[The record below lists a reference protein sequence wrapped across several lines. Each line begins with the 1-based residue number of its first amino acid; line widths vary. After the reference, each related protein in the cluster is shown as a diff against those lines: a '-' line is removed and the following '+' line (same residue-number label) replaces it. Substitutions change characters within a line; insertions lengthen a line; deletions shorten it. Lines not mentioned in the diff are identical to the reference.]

1 MSDLMQKLA
10 LSKKIMDK
18 HNQTPRGQASGS
30 LPMNESINATYNIP
44 QEMVNQQPQAQQPV
58 IQQSVTMN
66 QPVSQD
72 AIKNSKLPDEI
83 KNLMM
88 ENPIAQPQM
97 GGPILSD
104 DIIEGAA
111 RLMGQNRDYTP
122 ISESKPNIPQN
133 TTTNNSDLKQMI
145 RDVVRDTV
153 RDVVKEELQNAGL
166 ISESIQKTN
175 ETLSLRVGKHV
186 FEGKVLKIRKVKQ

>member
-18 HNQTPRGQASGS
+18 HNQTPRGQATGT

-44 QEMVNQQPQAQQPV
+44 QEMVNQQPQQPV

>member
-44 QEMVNQQPQAQQPV
+44 QEMVNQQPQQPV

-122 ISESKPNIPQN
+122 IVESKPNIQQN

>member
-10 LSKKIMDK
+10 ISKKIMDK
-18 HNQTPRGQASGS
+18 HNQTPRGQTYGS

-44 QEMVNQQPQAQQPV
+44 QEMVNQQPQQPV

>member
-18 HNQTPRGQASGS
+18 HNQTPRGQATGT

-44 QEMVNQQPQAQQPV
+44 QEMVNQQPQTQQPV

-97 GGPILSD
+97 NGPILSD

-186 FEGKVLKIRKVKQ
+186 FEGKVLKIKKVKQ

>member
-18 HNQTPRGQASGS
+18 HNQTPRGQATGT

-44 QEMVNQQPQAQQPV
+44 QEMVNQQPQTQQPV

>member
-44 QEMVNQQPQAQQPV
+44 QEMVNQQPV

-97 GGPILSD
+97 NGPILSD

>member
-18 HNQTPRGQASGS
+18 HNQTPRGQATGT

-44 QEMVNQQPQAQQPV
+44 QEMVNQQPQTQQPV

-122 ISESKPNIPQN
+122 IVESKPNIPQN

>member
-18 HNQTPRGQASGS
+18 HNQTPRGQATGT

-122 ISESKPNIPQN
+122 IVESKPNIPQN

>member
-18 HNQTPRGQASGS
+18 HNQTPRGQATGT

-44 QEMVNQQPQAQQPV
+44 QEMVNQQPV

-97 GGPILSD
+97 GGPVLSN

>member
-18 HNQTPRGQASGS
+18 HNQTPRGQATGT

-97 GGPILSD
+97 NGPILSD

>member
-18 HNQTPRGQASGS
+18 HNQTPRGQATGT

>member
-18 HNQTPRGQASGS
+18 HNQTPRGQTYGS

-44 QEMVNQQPQAQQPV
+44 QEMVNQQPQQPV